1 MKKYILLPLLA
12 LVLFSCKDENVV
24 EDKVAEVKVGTI
36 KVSRFDELFYNSK
49 PEDLPALKRQFPYL
63 FPREYQD
70 TTWIN
75 KINTPLLQELHAEVD
90 KVYPPNDKKLAG
102 DIEEL
107 VKHIKYYYPKASV
120 PHVVTLI
127 SEMDYESRAIYADT
141 LVLVS
146 LDLYL
151 GNKHKYYVDFPAYQR
166 QNFEPNQ
173 ILPDL
178 VSAFS
183 HSKIAASKDYTLL
196 SSMIYFGKQLY
207 LKDKLIPEVADNDKI
222 GYTKEQ
228 LQWVKKNESDMWMFF
243 VENKAFYDTDPKLLN
258 RFINPAPF
266 SKFYLGFDNE
276 TPGRVGQWV
285 GWQIVRAYM
294 ENNKNVTLQELLAL
308 DAKTIFDNSKYKPVK

>member
-12 LVLFSCKDENVV
+12 LLLFSCKDENAA
-24 EDKVAEVKVGTI
+24 EDKVAEVQVGKVNIT
-36 KVSRFDELFYNSK
+36 RFDDLFYNSK
-49 PEDLPALKRQFPYL
+49 PGDLPRLKKQFPYL
-63 FPREYQD
+63 FPPEDPD
-70 TTWIN
+70 TVWTN
-75 KINTPLLQELHAEVD
+75 KIKTPLLQELHAEVD
-90 KVYPPNDKKLAG
+90 KQYPADNKKLG
-102 DIEEL
+102 DDIEGL
-107 VKHIKYYYPKASV
+107 LQHIKYYYPKTNM

-127 SEMDYESRAIYADT
+127 SEMDYESRVIYADT
-141 LVLVS
+141 LVLIS

-151 GNKHKYYVDFPAYQR
+151 GSEHRYYVDFPKYQR
-166 QNFEPNQ
+166 ENFKPSQ

-183 HSKIAASKDYTLL
+183 HGKIAPSKDYTLL

-207 LKDKLIPEVADNDKI
+207 LKDKLIPAVADYDKI

-228 LQWVKKNESDMWMFF
+228 MAWMKENEAEVWRFF
-243 VENKAFYDTDPKLLN
+243 VEGKLFYDTDPKLLN

-276 TPGRVGQWV
+276 TPGRAGQWV

-294 ENNKNVTLQELLAL
+294 ENNKDVTLQQLMAA
-308 DAKTIFDNSKYKPVK
+308 DAKTIFDNSKYKPAK

>member
-12 LVLFSCKDENVV
+12 IVLFSCKDENVV
-24 EDKVAEVKVGTI
+24 EEKVAEVKVGKIEIT
-36 KVSRFDELFYNSK
+36 RFDDLFYNAK
-49 PEDLPALKRQFPYL
+49 PEDLPGLKKKFPYL
-63 FPREYQD
+63 FPKEYQD

-75 KINTPLLQELHAEVD
+75 KINTPLLQELHGEVD
-90 KVYPPNDKKLAG
+90 KKYPDNKKLEA
-102 DIEEL
+102 DIESL
-107 VKHIKYYYPKASV
+107 VQHIKYYYSKAAV

-127 SEMDYESRAIYADT
+127 SEMDYESRVIYADT

-151 GNKHKYYVDFPAYQR
+151 GANHRYYVDFPKYQR
-166 QNFEPNQ
+166 QNFEPSQ

-183 HSKIAASKDYTLL
+183 HAKIAPSKDYTLL

-207 LKDKLIPEVADNDKI
+207 LKDKLIPDVADNDKI
-222 GYTKEQ
+222 GYTKEH
-228 LQWVKKNESDMWMFF
+228 LQWMKDNEAEVWRFF
-243 VENKAFYDTDPKLLN
+243 VENKLFFDTDPKLLS

-276 TPGRVGQWV
+276 TPGRAGQWV

-294 ENNKNVTLQELLAL
+294 ENNKDVTLQQLMAL
-308 DAKTIFDNSKYKPVK
+308 DAKAIFDNSKYKPAK